1 MAVSLTFQPLEA
13 KRIASENDGVGT
25 NLVRRLDQKTVK
37 CCNEKLCGRTISLID
52 SFSWLLSFV
61 SGKQAADYPKVWPFP
76 TKRLAT
82 QEKAGESA
90 LQASLRGL
98 AEAR

>member
-1 MAVSLTFQPLEA
+1 MIKTEATGTLCDDQKQQMAVSLTFQPLEA

-25 NLVRRLDQKTVK
+25 HLVRRLDQKTVK

-61 SGKQAADYPKVWPFP
+61 SVGK
-76 TKRLAT
+76 TKSYST
-82 QEKAGESA
+82 INI
-90 LQASLRGL
+90 
-98 AEAR
+98 

>member
-25 NLVRRLDQKTVK
+25 NLVRRLDQKTVT

-61 SGKQAADYPKVWPFP
+61 SGKQAENLSVGK
-76 TKRLAT
+76 TKSYST
-82 QEKAGESA
+82 INICG
-90 LQASLRGL
+90 RGML
-98 AEAR
+98 FMPLNS